1 MENLFLN
8 LLNISITAGYLV
20 IAVLLLRPLLK
31 KAPKYVRC
39 ILWGL
44 VGVRLLFPFSVE
56 SVLSLIPSAQTVPQE
71 ILYSPQP
78 QIHSGIPVLN
88 SMVNPVLSQS
98 MAPTQTYSAN
108 PMQVVVAVAWNV
120 WLLGIVAMALYA
132 LVSYLRLRHK
142 LREAAPDSEN
152 IWQCD
157 GIGSAFLLGIVKPR
171 IYLPSQLCGESKAFV
186 IAHEKAHLQRK
197 DHWWKPLGYLLLTVY
212 WFNPLMW
219 VAYIFLCRD
228 IEYACDEKVIKQL
241 GVDCKKAYSEALIG
255 CSIPRKMISACPV
268 AFGEDGVKGRVKSIL
283 NYKKPAFW
291 IIVIAL
297 VVCIAV
303 AVCFLTVPP
312 ENDGYDLKDLTIL
325 ATVKDMNEH
334 CIYLKPIWGGG
345 VSEIDKEIGYKIS
358 ITETTNIPLSV
369 GDTVLIQYGG
379 TIACANPPE
388 LLDVKH
394 IMRIRASL
402 LNCVDSISY
411 DIDNDGVE
419 EDFIL
424 RSGLTSGVLSVEILV
439 QEKGATEYS
448 GVIAGPYWQEFG
460 FRQESDRSIVFVG
473 LKPAE
478 NDEFQEVI
486 FDLSVNGDRI
496 IFIEKSSGPMYIPKE
511 WPEVGP
517 DNFRSHTKADVD
529 KDGITEDCYL
539 TWQPGPACC
548 NLFVSVYENGT
559 EEYFAVFFM
568 DQQSFRFDTLDDG
581 EPVIFGSVDEE
592 HTEEQMR
599 YLTVVNG
606 QLTLEKRPIV
616 EAGSE
621 WYIDPGRAFSSAYF
635 DIDGDGVT
643 EDCYL
648 NYGPTSGIFTFV
660 VTAYENNVLEYATI
674 YTAQHMSLAFKTLE
688 NGKTVIEAIPNTA
701 PEEKLVFEISVS
713 DGVIVLNGNGELV
726 QLRGAENFT
735 IPTTSYLRKNYPQFF
750 DLPTSKGLEVYVWYN
765 GTWRCGVRS
774 GTNRNA
780 THEELMAFGGG
791 ADLSEMALILQ
802 SYGIPATDVAIRYDY
817 NPAFSGPYDVFP
829 SQAEQAQIKAILT
842 KGLDPVTLP
851 LNLTGTTVNS
861 DQQYPLLIYA
871 YQMAENAWRFQF
883 VEDAKPAA
891 SVLDIIDLPSVI
903 ASDAKKKL
911 AQYDI
916 PEEDIVVIVYHNL
929 YSSYIYTNDEATRAS
944 ALDALGLD

>member
-78 QIHSGIPVLN
+78 QIHSGIPVIN

-120 WLLGIVAMALYA
+120 WLLGMVAMALYA
-132 LVSYLRLRHK
+132 IISYLRLRHK

-171 IYLPSQLCGESKAFV
+171 IYLPSDLCGESKEFV
-186 IAHEKAHLQRK
+186 IAHEKAHLHRK

-268 AFGEDGVKGRVKSIL
+268 AFGEDSVKGRVKSIL

-291 IIVIAL
+291 IILIAL
-297 VVCIAV
+297 AVCIAV

-312 ENDGYDLKDLTIL
+312 EKEEQNQEAVSFV
-325 ATVKDMNEH
+325 ATVTSLNED
-334 CIYLKPIWGGG
+334 CIFVEPVKAAYERS
-345 VSEIDKEIGYKIS
+345 VVDRFMIS
-358 ITETTNIPLSV
+358 FTDTTRIAVFV
-369 GDTVLIQYGG
+369 GDTVFITYDGKIDK
-379 TIACANPPE
+379 TDPPK
-388 LLDVKH
+388 LPNVKH
-394 IMRIRASL
+394 IRRIYAS
-402 LNCVDSISY
+402 DSNYIQKVVY
-411 DIDNDGVE
+411 DIDRDGVAE
-419 EDFIL
+419 ECML
-424 RSGLTSGVLSVEILV
+424 NPGPTSGVLSVDIIAKQNGVVEYYGLFGGPEWNDIYFRKKSDGTVVLV
-439 QEKGATEYS
+439 AQNW
-448 GVIAGPYWQEFG
+448 INPYTME
-460 FRQESDRSIVFVG
+460 
-473 LKPAE
+473 
-478 NDEFQEVI
+478 EVI
-486 FDLSVNGDRI
+486 FDLSVEGDRI
-496 IFIEKSSGPMYIPKE
+496 IFIEKSSETMHIPKE

-517 DNFRSHTKADVD
+517 DNFRSHTEADVD

-539 TWQPGPACC
+539 TWQPEPACC

-559 EEYFAVFFM
+559 QEYFAVFFM
-568 DQQSFRFDTLDDG
+568 DQQSFRFDTLDGG
-581 EPVIFGSVDEE
+581 EPVIFGSVDED

-606 QLTLEKRPIV
+606 QLTLEKRPI
-616 EAGSE
+616 EAAGSE
-621 WYIDPGRAFSSAYF
+621 WYTDPSRAFSSAYF

-648 NYGPTSGIFTFV
+648 NYGPTSGVFTFV

-674 YTAQHMSLAFKTLE
+674 YTTQHATLAFNTLE

-713 DGVIVLNGNGELV
+713 DGVIVLKGDGAPV
-726 QLRGAENFT
+726 QLWGSEDFT

-750 DLPTSKGLEVYVWYN
+750 GLSTSKGLEVYVWYN

-774 GTNRNA
+774 ATNRDA
-780 THEELMAFGGG
+780 TREELMAFRGG
-791 ADLSEMALILQ
+791 AELTEMAMILQ

-829 SQAEQAQIKAILT
+829 GQAEQDQIKAILT
-842 KGLDPVTLP
+842 EGLDPVTLP

-861 DQQYPLLIYA
+861 NQQYPLLIYA
-871 YQMAENAWRFQF
+871 YQMAENAWYFQF

-891 SVLDIIDLPSVI
+891 SVLDIMNLPPLN
-903 ASDAKKKL
+903 AADAKKKL
-911 AQYDI
+911 AGYDI

-944 ALDALGLD
+944 VLDALGLD

>member
-20 IAVLLLRPLLK
+20 IAVLLLRSLLK

-78 QIHSGIPVLN
+78 QIHSGIPVIN
-88 SMVNPVLSQS
+88 SVVNPVLSQS

-120 WLLGIVAMALYA
+120 WLLGMVAMALYA
-132 LVSYLRLRHK
+132 IISYLRLRHK

-171 IYLPSQLCGESKAFV
+171 IYLPSDLCGESKAFV

-197 DHWWKPLGYLLLTVY
+197 DHWWKPLGYLLLMVY

-283 NYKKPAFW
+283 NYKKPTFW
-291 IIVIAL
+291 IILIAL
-297 VVCIAV
+297 GLCIVV
-303 AVCFLTVPP
+303 AVCFLTNPVEPASLLGYVY
-312 ENDGYDLKDLTIL
+312 ETGKCHYSYVVDKDKETRTNEVSFLIDTAGSVTKKYGDNLQEHLGQLEIVEYDLQTLNQALKQQDGVSLFLGRKGTAYEICNAEGVRDCIFFHKSNGDVIYISFFSDGRVMTVFEL
-325 ATVKDMNEH
+325 YRKGKTPLAELEFSFNATV
-334 CIYLKPIWGGG
+334 
-345 VSEIDKEIGYKIS
+345 VEIKENAILVVPSFYEDELQIADRFL
-358 ITETTNIPLSV
+358 IPVIQQLLDGIAI
-369 GDTVLIQYGG
+369 GDTVW
-379 TIACANPPE
+379 IA
-388 LLDVKH
+388 
-394 IMRIRASL
+394 
-402 LNCVDSISY
+402 Y
-411 DIDNDGVE
+411 DGMVE
-419 EDFIL
+419 ELYPARIPNV
-424 RSGLTSGVLSVEILV
+424 RLV
-439 QEKGATEYS
+439 K
-448 GVIAGPYWQEFG
+448 V
-460 FRQESDRSIVFVG
+460 
-473 LKPAE
+473 
-478 NDEFQEVI
+478 
-486 FDLSVNGDRI
+486 
-496 IFIEKSSGPMYIPKE
+496 M
-511 WPEVGP
+511 
-517 DNFRSHTKADVD
+517 
-529 KDGITEDCYL
+529 
-539 TWQPGPACC
+539 
-548 NLFVSVYENGT
+548 
-559 EEYFAVFFM
+559 
-568 DQQSFRFDTLDDG
+568 
-581 EPVIFGSVDEE
+581 
-592 HTEEQMR
+592 
-599 YLTVVNG
+599 
-606 QLTLEKRPIV
+606 
-616 EAGSE
+616 AGSNS
-621 WYIDPGRAFSSAYF
+621 YTDPGRAFSSAYF

-648 NYGPTSGIFTFV
+648 NYGPTSGVFTFV

-674 YTAQHMSLAFKTLE
+674 YTTQHTTLAFNTLE
-688 NGKTVIEAIPNTA
+688 NGKTVIEGIPNTA

-713 DGVIVLNGNGELV
+713 DGVIVLKGDGAPV
-726 QLRGAENFT
+726 QLWGSEDFT

-750 DLPTSKGLEVYVWYN
+750 GLSTSKGLEVYVWYN

-774 GTNRNA
+774 ATNRDA
-780 THEELMAFGGG
+780 TREELMAFRGG
-791 ADLSEMALILQ
+791 ADLTQMAMILQ

-829 SQAEQAQIKAILT
+829 SQAEQDQIRAILT

-916 PEEDIVVIVYHNL
+916 PEENIVVIVYHNL

-944 ALDALGLD
+944 VLDALGLD